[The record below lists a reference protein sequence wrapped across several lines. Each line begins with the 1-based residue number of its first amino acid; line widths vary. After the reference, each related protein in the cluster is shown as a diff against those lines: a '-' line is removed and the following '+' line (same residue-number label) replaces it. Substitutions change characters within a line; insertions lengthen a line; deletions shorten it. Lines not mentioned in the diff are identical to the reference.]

1 MDLKPAIALSGR
13 AKLLIAGGLVVILLL
28 AGAYFLGKQLTD
40 EQRLI
45 ARFENAIRD
54 GKTDKVMG
62 MLSDPNKGVGFNK
75 ETAQD
80 IVTYLQSNKETLDQ
94 LIARLKSEAELLK
107 GPPAASV
114 EQERDTAFL
123 YLHKKE
129 EKRWFL
135 YDDYELKINRYSI
148 PVTTNFAGTK
158 VLIDGKEAGT
168 AKGENETLEL
178 GTFLP
183 GQYEIKAVYEGKYTT
198 LESASTVSLFPMANN
213 EDLTVELTL
222 EGDYVEVQSNN
233 SYAHIYINGEDIEL
247 AVGDGQRIGPIAVDG
262 SNRMFVEVEYPW
274 GKARSEELAVDSN
287 RLEFNVPGL
296 DDSLKNDIMSAA
308 FDFVSSWMQSFR
320 EQKNVLRHVHPDRSG
335 DMAEYLADMERSKE
349 SYTGELHRATFDLD
363 SFKLNQFDEH
373 DYSITVKV
381 KLDYREVFYFKEYET
396 DPVPVE
402 GSNYT
407 EYQLQYVDGQWLVS
421 GWSNVEGMG
430 TDNTKVYE

>member
-13 AKLLIAGGLVVILLL
+13 AKLLIAGGLVFILLL
-28 AGAYFLGKQLTD
+28 VGAYFLGKQLTD

-45 ARFENAIRD
+45 ARFEDAVRD
-54 GKTDKVMG
+54 GKTDKVTS
-62 MLSDPNKGVGFNK
+62 MLSAPNKGVGFNQ
-75 ETAQD
+75 ETAEG
-80 IVTYLQSNKETLDQ
+80 IVKYLQSNKETLDQ
-94 LIARLKSEAELLK
+94 LIDQLKSESVLLK
-107 GPPAASV
+107 GRPTASV

-129 EKRWFL
+129 GKRWFL

-148 PVTTNFAGTK
+148 PVHTNFAGTK
-158 VLIDGKEAGT
+158 ILIDGKEAGM

-213 EDLTVELTL
+213 EDHTVELML

-274 GKARSEELAVDSN
+274 GKARSEELAVDSKL
-287 RLEFNVPGL
+287 LEFKVPGL

-335 DMAEYLADMERSKE
+335 DMLEYLTDMERSKE
-349 SYTGELHRATFDLD
+349 SYIGELNRATFDLD

-373 DYSITVKV
+373 DYSITVKA
-381 KLDYREVFYFKEYET
+381 KLDYREVFYFREYET

-430 TDNTKVYE
+430 MENTKVYE